1 VEKIAN
7 HPIDDSRLN
16 EYYVIVP
23 GRLQKEIKQTKPFG
37 SIEEESVLN
46 ILRTAEVLQGALA
59 DFLKE
64 FELSPVQYNVLRIL
78 RGAGEAGATCSQIG
92 ERLLTR
98 DPDITRLLDRME
110 TRGLIRRERSSLD
123 RRAIITRISDAGL
136 SLAAAI
142 DQPIRKMNQAKL
154 GAFGREKLAE
164 LTAVLE
170 RIREAFEKTSNERKT
185 K

>member
-1 VEKIAN
+1 
-7 HPIDDSRLN
+7 
-16 EYYVIVP
+16 
-23 GRLQKEIKQTKPFG
+23 
-37 SIEEESVLN
+37 
-46 ILRTAEVLQGALA
+46 
-59 DFLKE
+59 
-64 FELSPVQYNVLRIL
+64 
-78 RGAGEAGATCSQIG
+78 
-92 ERLLTR
+92 
-98 DPDITRLLDRME
+98 LLDRME

-170 RIREAFEKTSNERKT
+170 RIREAFEKTSSERKT